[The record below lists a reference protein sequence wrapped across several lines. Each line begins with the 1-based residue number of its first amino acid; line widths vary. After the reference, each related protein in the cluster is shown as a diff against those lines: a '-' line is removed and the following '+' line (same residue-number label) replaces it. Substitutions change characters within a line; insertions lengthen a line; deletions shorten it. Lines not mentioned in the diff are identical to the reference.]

1 MGEMTVN
8 TLERLVK
15 TLGRGV
21 VTVASAPKGLD
32 IEVHEI
38 VVHDQTDPFAVTEG
52 DLVLGVGVG
61 AGAAAVQLVTD
72 LAQKRVAGVVLK
84 SLALAD
90 DSVVETA
97 EKAGLA
103 VLSLPTGASWSQ
115 IVHLAQSVLSHASF
129 GGQQIHGLAG
139 SDLFALAD
147 AIATLIDAP
156 VTIEDRLSRVLA
168 YSGRQDEADAARA
181 ETIVGR
187 RVPERFL
194 ERLEAEGV
202 FRRLRQETGAV
213 YVDAIGEGILPRLAV
228 SVRAGDEVLGSIW
241 AAIPERPQPDVERAF
256 ADAAKVAALHL
267 LKHRAGA
274 DVERGLQADL
284 LAGILEGTPAARE
297 ASVRLGLTGAGY
309 RVLAG
314 WVSAP
319 EEAEERRVRAQLRDL
334 LAVHISTYRVRGATA
349 LLGGIVYAVIA
360 TDEDPAASEEAVV
373 RIAKDVVERPGHEV
387 APLVGVGG
395 YAAGLRDVPRSRREA
410 EEAVR
415 VLRSGPREGVAT
427 IEEVRLPALLTRFA
441 DIAAED
447 HDLYAAKLGRL
458 IESDRTGG
466 SAYVEALRC
475 FFDAFGDYTA
485 AAATLHIHPNTL
497 RYRLRKAQELSGVTL
512 DDPEERLGLM
522 LLVRVLSVP
531 ES

>member
-1 MGEMTVN
+1 MTVN

-21 VTVASAPKGLD
+21 LTAAVTPKGLH

-38 VVHDQTDPFAVTEG
+38 VVHDQMDPLTVTEG

-61 AGAAAVQLVTD
+61 PDAAAGLIPD
-72 LAQKRVAGVVLK
+72 LAGKKVAGLVLK
-84 SLALAD
+84 TSALAD
-90 DSVVETA
+90 GSVVEAA
-97 EKAGLA
+97 ENAGLA
-103 VLSLPTGASWSQ
+103 VLSIPTGASWSQ
-115 IVHLAQSVLSHASF
+115 IVQLAQSVLSHGSF
-129 GGQQIHGLAG
+129 GGQEVHGLAG

-147 AIATLIDAP
+147 AISSLIDAP

-194 ERLEAEGV
+194 ERLEAKGV
-202 FRRLRQETGAV
+202 FRRLGKEEGAV
-213 YVDAIGEGILPRLAV
+213 FVEAIGEGVLPRLAV

-241 AAIPERPQPDVERAF
+241 AAVSERPGPKVERAF
-256 ADAAKVAALHL
+256 VDAAKVAALHL
-267 LKHRAGA
+267 LRHRAGA

-284 LAGILEGTPAARE
+284 LAGILEGTAAARE
-297 ASVRLGLTGAGY
+297 AAVRLGLSGRGY

-314 WVSAP
+314 WLSASD
-319 EEAEERRVRAQLRDL
+319 EAEESRVRSQLRDL
-334 LAVHISTYRVRGATA
+334 LAVHMSTYRVRGATA
-349 LLGGIVYAVIA
+349 LLGGVVYAVIA
-360 TDEDPAASEEAVV
+360 TDGDPAASEETVV
-373 RIAKDVVERPGHEV
+373 RIAEEVVARSGDDALPLLGIGGHATALPE
-387 APLVGVGG
+387 
-395 YAAGLRDVPRSRREA
+395 VPRSRREA

-415 VLRSGPREGVAT
+415 VLRAGGRGSVAT
-427 IEEVRLPALLTRFA
+427 IEQVRLPALLSRFSET
-441 DIAAED
+441 AAEER
-447 HDLYAAKLGRL
+447 DLYSAKISKL
-458 IESDRTGG
+458 IESDRKGG
-466 SAYVEALRC
+466 TAYVEALRC

-497 RYRLRKAQELSGVTL
+497 RYRLRKAQELSGVAL
-512 DDPEERLGLM
+512 DDPDERLALM
-522 LLVRVLSVP
+522 LLVRVISVP

>member
-1 MGEMTVN
+1 MPVN

-15 TLGRGV
+15 TLGPGV
-21 VTVASAPKGLD
+21 VTVACAPKGLD

-38 VVHDQTDPFAVTEG
+38 VVHDQMDPLTIKEG

-61 AGAAAVQLVTD
+61 PGSAAVDLITD
-72 LAQKRVAGVVLK
+72 LAHKRVAAVVLK
-84 SLALAD
+84 TSALSD
-90 DSVVETA
+90 GSVVEAA
-97 EKAGLA
+97 ESAGLA
-103 VLSLPTGASWSQ
+103 VLSIPTGASWSQ
-115 IVHLAQSVLSHASF
+115 IVQLAQSVLSHGSLGA
-129 GGQQIHGLAG
+129 QEIHGLAG

-187 RVPERFL
+187 RVPERFV
-194 ERLEAEGV
+194 EKLEAKGV
-202 FRRLRQETGAV
+202 FRRLASESGAV
-213 YVDAIGEGILPRLAV
+213 YVDALGEGILPRLAV

-241 AAIPERPQPDVERAF
+241 AAVPERPESEVERAF

-284 LAGILEGTPAARE
+284 LASILEGTPAARE
-297 ASVRLGLTGAGY
+297 AAVRLGLTGVGY

-314 WVSAP
+314 WLSAP
-319 EEAEERRVRAQLRDL
+319 EEVEESRVRTQLRDL
-334 LAVHISTYRVRGATA
+334 LAVHLSTYRVRGATA

-360 TDEDPAASEEAVV
+360 TGEDPSDSEGSVL
-373 RIAKDVVERPGHEV
+373 RIAKDVVARPGHDAV
-387 APLVGVGG
+387 PLLGIGG
-395 YAAGLRDVPRSRREA
+395 HAAGLRDVPRSRREA
-410 EEAVR
+410 EEALR
-415 VLRSGPREGVAT
+415 VLRSGGREGIAT
-427 IEEVRLPALLTRFA
+427 IDDVRLPALLTRFA
-441 DIAAED
+441 EAAAAD
-447 HDLYAAKLGRL
+447 HDLYAAKIDRL
-458 IESDRTGG
+458 IGSDREGG
-466 SAYVEALRC
+466 TSYIEALRC

-485 AAATLHIHPNTL
+485 AAAKLHIHPNTL
-497 RYRLRKAQELSGVTL
+497 RYRLRKAQDLSGVTL
-512 DDPEERLGLM
+512 DDPEERLALM
-522 LLVRVLSVP
+522 LLIRVLSVP

>member
-1 MGEMTVN
+1 MTVN

-21 VTVASAPKGLD
+21 VTVACAPKGLD

-38 VVHDQTDPFAVTEG
+38 VVHDQMDPLTVTDG

-61 AGAAAVQLVTD
+61 PGVSAVDLVRH

-84 SLALAD
+84 TSALTD
-90 DSVVETA
+90 DSVVEAA
-97 EKAGLA
+97 ENAGLA
-103 VLSLPTGASWSQ
+103 VLSIPTGASWSQ
-115 IVHLAQSVLSHASF
+115 IVQLAQSVLSHGSL
-129 GGQQIHGLAG
+129 GGHEIHGLAG

-194 ERLEAEGV
+194 ERLEAKGV
-202 FRRLRQETGAV
+202 FRRLADETGAV
-213 YVDAIGEGILPRLAV
+213 YVGAIGEGILPRLAV

-241 AAIPERPQPDVERAF
+241 AAVSERPRPEVERAF

-284 LAGILEGTPAARE
+284 LASILEGTAAARE
-297 ASVRLGLTGAGY
+297 AAVRLGLTGAGY

-314 WVSAP
+314 WLSAP
-319 EEAEERRVRAQLRDL
+319 EDAEETRVRAQLRDL
-334 LAVHISTYRVRGATA
+334 LAVHMSTYRVRGATA
-349 LLGGIVYAVIA
+349 LLGGMVYAVIE
-360 TDEDPAASEEAVV
+360 TDEDPTASEEAVV
-373 RIAKDVVERPGHEV
+373 RIAKDVVARPGHDV
-387 APLVGVGG
+387 APLLGVGG
-395 YAAGLRDVPRSRREA
+395 HAAGLRDVPRSRREA

-415 VLRSGPREGVAT
+415 VLRSGGREGVAT

-441 DIAAED
+441 ETAAED
-447 HDLYAAKLGRL
+447 HDLYAAKITRL
-458 IESDRTGG
+458 IESDRKGG
-466 SAYVEALRC
+466 TAYVEALRC

-497 RYRLRKAQELSGVTL
+497 RYRLRKAQELSGVAL
-512 DDPEERLGLM
+512 DDPEERLALM